1 MAGTAA
7 TFVAVVIGVAQNILS
22 TRKYERTLATGA
34 PLLEIEMNGTSSWE
48 VSTLDGA
55 FKWLTSREQA
65 KLLQSPDLRLVP
77 SKRLAPPDSSC
88 LSGQWPPCCALS
100 SYMLTPRNQLPRQT
114 VPSLH
119 SLLRQHRLTS
129 IAFFGDSVGDLYM
142 QGIRYLLRRDAANCT
157 SVSFAQAFPGFF
169 GHPSTQGL
177 RRVQSPVLECD
188 GVRLFQVYQST
199 HMFLNRTTTRANL
212 TLSADWLRAVVDA
225 AAPDVISFNIGLHV
239 HDPHAYYALLKYA
252 MQLLARFAAVANTT
266 RRRLA
271 IFRDVA
277 AQHFVTKD
285 GNGAYEERSQLTG
298 RAGGVCADSPST
310 SPGWR
315 NQLLYGLAARPPYNK
330 LVDGRAHVASD
341 TRSVRCASRGLQARL
356 HTLVLCTH
364 VP

>member
-1 MAGTAA
+1 MTLPGVHRSGQRHHRRWVTCEGVTLRLQWSRSRHQSPSGRHRAA
-7 TFVAVVIGVAQNILS
+7 FGLILTSAYNAVLRSTCPTGLRRAAANPSSSPHDSQHCDNGMLLDRQEHSVRMVRAPQASGHTRRRPRKIAQPTSPWLGRLWSLS
-22 TRKYERTLATGA
+22 EPAHEFARTRSFWRRV
-34 PLLEIEMNGTSSWE
+34 WE

-199 HMFLNRTTTRANL
+199 HMFLNRTTTGSVL
-212 TLSADWLRAVVDA
+212 SSTLLLR
-225 AAPDVISFNIGLHV
+225 
-239 HDPHAYYALLKYA
+239 
-252 MQLLARFAAVANTT
+252 T
-266 RRRLA
+266 
-271 IFRDVA
+271 
-277 AQHFVTKD
+277 
-285 GNGAYEERSQLTG
+285 
-298 RAGGVCADSPST
+298 
-310 SPGWR
+310 
-315 NQLLYGLAARPPYNK
+315 
-330 LVDGRAHVASD
+330 
-341 TRSVRCASRGLQARL
+341 
-356 HTLVLCTH
+356 
-364 VP
+364 